1 MPRYKPEQYQ
11 AAKPFLDRLN
21 SVRRELGREVYLTL
35 KGQALS
41 GDIDGAVKGLARILA
56 NKAVRWG

>member
-1 MPRYKPEQYQ
+1 MPKYKPEQYQ

-21 SVRRELGREVYLTL
+21 SVRNGLNRETYLTL

-41 GDIDGAVKGLARILA
+41 GDIEGAVNGLGRILRRMG
-56 NKAVRWG
+56 K

>member
-1 MPRYKPEQYQ
+1 MPKYKPEQYQ

-21 SVRRELGREVYLTL
+21 SVRNGLNRETYLPL

-41 GDIDGAVKGLARILA
+41 GDIEGAVKGLARILRRMG
-56 NKAVRWG
+56 K

>member
-1 MPRYKPEQYQ
+1 MPKYKPEQYR

-21 SVRRELGREVYLTL
+21 FERWRLNRDEYLTL

-41 GDIDGAVKGLARILA
+41 GDIEGAKKGLNRILEGRK
-56 NKAVRWG
+56 KA

>member
-1 MPRYKPEQYQ
+1 MPKYKPEQYQ

-21 SVRRELGREVYLTL
+21 SVRNGLNRETYLTL

-41 GDIDGAVKGLARILA
+41 GDIEGAVKGLGRILRRMG
-56 NKAVRWG
+56 K

>member
-1 MPRYKPEQYQ
+1 MPRYTPDEYQ

-21 SVRRELGREVYLTL
+21 SVRRQLGRDAYLTL

-41 GDIDGAVKGLARILA
+41 GDIEGAVKGLGRILTRKGLDA
-56 NKAVRWG
+56 